1 MPAGA
6 NSKRS
11 SHSLGTFSPLELGGA
26 KVQFLA
32 AWIAASAKYLLG
44 PGASNA
50 ALVTLPEAST
60 LTFTLTR
67 TLPRIVS
74 RAFCET
80 SGIALCATWPRAG
93 VEAGELMAGRG
104 LGEAA
109 AGAVTPGADL
119 AKRDAS
125 SWLFGCKRLGFTRVY
140 ARCAHVR
147 GRLGSGLGLRG
158 CWWWRG
164 LSCRPN
170 RRLRQRL
177 CGWLRHRLSYGL
189 RRYFYFRGVGFYS
202 VGCGGTGG

>member
-11 SHSLGTFSPLELGGA
+11 SHSLGTLSPLELGGA

-50 ALVTLPEAST
+50 ALVTFPEAST
-60 LTFTLTR
+60 FTFTLTR

-93 VEAGELMAGRG
+93 VETGDVMAGRG
-104 LGEAA
+104 LGDDAVAGAAMAGRGLGGVTTGA
-109 AGAVTPGADL
+109 AGFLAANGSGSGAFARGALTCTAGLGAGSDFG
-119 AKRDAS
+119 DAS
-125 SWLFGCKRLGFTRVY
+125 
-140 ARCAHVR
+140 
-147 GRLGSGLGLRG
+147 
-158 CWWWRG
+158 
-164 LSCRPN
+164 
-170 RRLRQRL
+170 
-177 CGWLRHRLSYGL
+177 
-189 RRYFYFRGVGFYS
+189 
-202 VGCGGTGG
+202 GGAG